1 MVDFCYNTIME
12 WLAKLDKNQLTA
24 LERPVPS
31 SETTEYRRRMGLS
44 RWSVGVDMSQTDT
57 IILVVLWM
65 LFCGVLAVAMS
76 LAPHWLV
83 MTAMLLVLAV
93 VSGVLFFQASERAIR
108 RHVRMSDFAAR
119 CGLQYSPLGKTNA
132 IGTGLLF
139 DVGHSRR
146 YRGVL
151 SYEAG
156 DRRLLEIG
164 RYEYTIGRGKHQQA
178 YTWRYMAVRLPRRVP
193 HMVLDATRNDAK
205 LMSKGIWSNLP
216 VMLRGSQR
224 ISLEGDFNNHFT
236 LYAPK
241 NYDVDA
247 RYVLTPDVMAALVD
261 VSSIFDVELVDD
273 MAFFYT
279 PLNESSDVQAMRDML
294 TVLEV
299 VGRELHDQTD
309 GYADDRVA
317 DARQTNAVAEQGRRL
332 KKWKVPGV

>member
-1 MVDFCYNTIME
+1 MQWLETIDKE
-12 WLAKLDKNQLTA
+12 QIAVLD
-24 LERPVPS
+24 RPVS
-31 SETTEYRRRMGLS
+31 AAETAEYRRRAGMS
-44 RWSVGVDMSQTDT
+44 RWSLGADVSQIDT
-57 IILVVLWM
+57 IILIVVWV
-65 LFCGVLAVAMS
+65 LFCVALAVVMS
-76 LAPHWLV
+76 LVPHWLV
-83 MTAMLLVLAV
+83 MAVMLSVLAT
-93 VSGVLFFQASERAIR
+93 VSGVILFRASERAIR

-119 CGLQYSPLGKTNA
+119 CGLRYNPLGKTDA

-151 SYEAG
+151 SYEADG
-156 DRRLLEIG
+156 RRLLEIG
-164 RYEYTIGRGKHQQA
+164 RYEYTIGRGKHQQT
-178 YTWRYMAVRLPRRVP
+178 YTWRYLAVRLPRKVP

-279 PLNESSDVQAMRDML
+279 PLTDASDAQAMRDML

-317 DARQTNAVAEQGRRL
+317 DARKKNAVAEQGRRL